1 MWGLRNFD
9 HSQTCCLSGEKGS
22 AGVGRWKTCLWESK
36 YSAFFSSE
44 SFLLWISSFVAV
56 QGFENDEKASIW
68 SSFPEWCFVT
78 RRKIVDGFCSGF
90 PCPTV
95 MALPV
100 RRVSR
105 GQGPSK
111 DKFLSRELSG
121 LLFSSSWCW
130 RSSALLRLYF
140 QWLSNFNKASN
151 SSVAFSKGECSVL
164 WIWAMNFFSEPLQVF
179 ALLPGSCLYITV
191 PSPCCLPRSWIKSRK
206 VPLVM
211 DYLALTICQNTGW
224 LPGLN

>member
-9 HSQTCCLSGEKGS
+9 QSQTCCLSGEKGS
-22 AGVGRWKTCLWESK
+22 AGVGRWKTCLWKSK

-56 QGFENDEKASIW
+56 RGFENYEKARIL
-68 SSFPEWCFVT
+68 SSFPECFVT
-78 RRKIVDGFCSGF
+78 HRKIVDGFCFGF

-100 RRVSR
+100 RRVSW
-105 GQGPSK
+105 GQGSSK
-111 DKFLSRELSG
+111 DKFLSRELSW
-121 LLFSSSWCW
+121 LIFSSSWYW

-140 QWLSNFNKASN
+140 QWLSSFNNTSN

-164 WIWAMNFFSEPLQVF
+164 WIGAMNFFSEPLQVF
-179 ALLPGSCLYITV
+179 ALLPGSCLYITA
-191 PSPCCLPRSWIKSRK
+191 PSTCLPRWWIKSRK

-211 DYLALTICQNTGW
+211 DIW
-224 LPGLN
+224 P